1 MVSEVVTHD
10 VLAESL
16 SKTTA
21 VAKTGANA
29 KATVGLAISSLTF
42 RLVRVLVGLILQPI
56 INVLMILISR
66 PPQSSHYLCLPF

>member
-1 MVSEVVTHD
+1 MVSAVVTHD
-10 VLAESL
+10 FLAESL

-42 RLVRVLVGLILQPI
+42 RLVRVLVGLTLQPI
-56 INVLMILISR
+56 INVLMILLSR
-66 PPQSSHYLCLPF
+66 PPQSSHYFCFPF